1 MVGLLFE
8 TTTLDGLR
16 AASLPI
22 FYGGALS
29 VGVAYTLQIVGQRRA
44 HPAHAAI
51 LLSLESVFAAFG
63 GWLVLGEVMR
73 ARSLLGCALMLGGM
87 LLSQLYGYFA
97 KPAGRP
103 LEAEA

>member
-1 MVGLLFE
+1 
-8 TTTLDGLR
+8 
-16 AASLPI
+16 
-22 FYGGALS
+22 
-29 VGVAYTLQIVGQRRA
+29 VGVAYTLQIVGQQRA

-51 LLSLESVFAAFG
+51 LLSLESVFAALG
-63 GWLVLGEVMR
+63 GWLVLGEVMS